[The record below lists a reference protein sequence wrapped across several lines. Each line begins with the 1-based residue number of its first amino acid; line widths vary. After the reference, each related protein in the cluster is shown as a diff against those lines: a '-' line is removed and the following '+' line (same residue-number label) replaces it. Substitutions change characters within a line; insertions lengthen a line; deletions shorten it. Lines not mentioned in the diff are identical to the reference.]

1 MLTKSILTAAAIALV
16 AGLGSAS
23 AGERFATI
31 EGLPI
36 QALSADELAGVRGA
50 VIVLRLHLPG
60 GEVFFPG
67 RSRAIFDVEQ
77 RLPEVFHF
85 GGVHD
90 WG

>member
-1 MLTKSILTAAAIALV
+1 MRTTFILTTAAIALV

-50 VIVLRLHLPG
+50 VISLWLHLRG
-60 GEVFFPG
+60 GEVLFPG
-67 RSRAIFDVEQ
+67 HGGPALDVGSLPDIF
-77 RLPEVFHF
+77 H
-85 GGVHD
+85 VH
-90 WG
+90 GLSS

>member
-1 MLTKSILTAAAIALV
+1 MRTTFILTTAAIALV

-50 VIVLRLHLPG
+50 VVAVRLHLPG
-60 GEVFFPG
+60 REVFFPG
-67 RSRAIFDVEQ
+67 RSHAIFDVEQ

-85 GGVHD
+85 GGAH
-90 WG
+90 